1 MLYPVPDP
9 ALHPRRPRSF
19 PFAAFAIAWLAGL
32 LAGCQSTGFGIANLG
47 ASASVASIVYAPL
60 VATRA
65 RPTTR
70 PAASHP
76 GLHASPT
83 KP

>member
-47 ASASVASIVYAPL
+47 ASASVASIVYAPRHGL
-60 VATRA
+60 ALDVY
-65 RPTTR
+65 RPVGALR
-70 PAASHP
+70 FRDR
-76 GLHASPT
+76 GL
-83 KP
+83 